1 MRMVDEWNKKKD
13 FNVEWKDTKG
23 KIHNTKILKR
33 CISAKDALEYI
44 KDACIT
50 YCSGRAWRI

>member
-1 MRMVDEWNKKKD
+1 MVDEWNKKKD